1 MTAGISR
8 PEHSNHREAGEL
20 ERLRTIFNLSPVG
33 IGITRMS
40 DGALVDVNEAFSQLL
55 GFSRSELLGKTSA
68 ELGLWA
74 DRDERNRTFARVVAG
89 EVIQEMPA
97 QTVRKD
103 KQIRDI
109 KFSATI
115 SMIADEKYMVSAL
128 RDVTAELRAERERLI
143 TERRLQLSLELMPI
157 VVFHQDLDLCY
168 TFIANPQVP
177 ASGGTFLGRLD
188 EDLFAPEDAA
198 VTIAIKQRVIER
210 GIGERHEIRMTIGE
224 QIRWYDTLIEP
235 ERDAQ
240 GAIVGIIGVAADI
253 TDRMQRE
260 ERYRA
265 VLEDQ
270 TELIARYRPDG
281 TMVYANEV
289 YCRFFGKSETQIVGH
304 SWQPA
309 AHPDDIALVEAKLTE
324 LSVSNPVVTI
334 ENRVYS
340 GLGEERWLQFVN
352 RGLYDEG
359 GVLREIQSVG
369 RDITERKRNEQAL
382 AEYQAR
388 IYALLEYSDNLR
400 EKQRKDI
407 ARDIHDQLGAILTS
421 IGFRIDSL
429 KHRIKDNPAIRNE
442 IDLIRA
448 QVKQANAAGRTIC
461 NALRPPV
468 LDDLGLSSA
477 CQWYMK
483 EWSAMVGIAA
493 QGRFNRLSRPCN
505 EQLSI
510 DLFRVFQE
518 LLNNVAK
525 HAHANGVKVILS
537 SGRRGLR
544 LRVTDDGRGF
554 VVDEA
559 RSKGYGLLGVKERIL
574 RHGGQMT
581 IESGKAGTT
590 VTLTIPWQGEP

>member
-1 MTAGISR
+1 MTAGKSG
-8 PEHSNHREAGEL
+8 PEHNDRRMAGEL

-33 IGITRMS
+33 IGITRLS
-40 DGALVDVNEAFSQLL
+40 DGALVDVNEAFSRLL
-55 GFSRSELLGKTSA
+55 GFSQSELLGKTSA

-74 DRDERNRTFARVVAG
+74 DLDERNRVFARIVAG
-89 EVIQEMPA
+89 EVIQEMP
-97 QTVRKD
+97 TRVVRKD
-103 KQIRDI
+103 RQIHDI

-157 VVFHQDLDLCY
+157 VVFHQDLDLRY
-168 TFIANPQVP
+168 TFIANPLIAVP
-177 ASGGTFLGRLD
+177 GDTFLGRFDD
-188 EDLFAPEDAA
+188 ELFSPEDAK

-210 GIGERHEIRMTIGE
+210 GVGERHEIRMGTGE
-224 QIRWYDTLIEP
+224 HTRWYDTLIEP
-235 ERDAQ
+235 ERNSQ

-265 VLEDQ
+265 VLKDQ

-281 TMVYANEV
+281 TMLYANEV
-289 YCRFFGKSETQIVGH
+289 YCRFFGKSEARIVGH
-304 SWQPA
+304 SWQPV
-309 AHPDDIALVEAKLTE
+309 AHPDDIALVEAKLAE
-324 LSVSNPVVTI
+324 LSVNNPVVLI

-340 GLGEERWLQFVN
+340 GQGEERWLQFVN
-352 RGLYDEG
+352 RGLYDES

-442 IDLIRA
+442 FDLIRA
-448 QVKQANAAGRTIC
+448 QVKQANGAARTIC
-461 NALRPPV
+461 TALRPPV

-483 EWSAMVGIAA
+483 DWSALVGIAA
-493 QGRFNRLSRPCN
+493 QGRFNRLSRPCGD
-505 EQLSI
+505 QLST

-537 SGRRGLR
+537 SGRQGLR

-554 VVDEA
+554 VLDEA

-581 IESGKAGTT
+581 IESGKTGTT

>member
-1 MTAGISR
+1 MTAGKSG
-8 PEHSNHREAGEL
+8 PEHSDRRLAEEL

-40 DGALVDVNEAFSQLL
+40 DGALVDVNEAFSRLL
-55 GFSRSELLGKTSA
+55 GYSQNELLGKTSA
-68 ELGLWA
+68 DLGLWA
-74 DRDERNRTFARVVAG
+74 DLDARNRAFASVVAG
-89 EVIQEMPA
+89 DVIREMPIRI
-97 QTVRKD
+97 VRKD
-103 KQIRDI
+103 TQVRDVR
-109 KFSATI
+109 FSATI

-128 RDVTAELRAERERLI
+128 RDVTAELRAERERRI

-157 VVFHQDLDLCY
+157 VVFHQDLDLRY
-168 TFIANPQVP
+168 TFIANPLIAVSSD
-177 ASGGTFLGRLD
+177 AILGRFD
-188 EDLFAPEDAA
+188 HDLFAPEDAN
-198 VTIAIKQRVIER
+198 VTVAIKQRVIRR
-210 GIGERHEIRMTIGE
+210 GIGERHEIRMTTGE
-224 QIRWYDTLIEP
+224 HVRWYDTLIEP
-235 ERDAQ
+235 ERDAH
-240 GAIVGIIGVAADI
+240 GTIVGIIGVAADI
-253 TDRMQRE
+253 TERMQRE

-270 TELIARYRPDG
+270 TELISRYRRDG
-281 TMVYANEV
+281 TMTYANEV
-289 YCRFFGKSETQIVGH
+289 YCRFFGKSEKQIVGQ
-304 SWQPA
+304 SWQPV
-309 AHPDDIALVEAKLTE
+309 AHPDDIALVEAKLAE
-324 LSVSNPVVTI
+324 LSVDNPVVLI

-340 GLGEERWLQFVN
+340 GRGEERWLQFVN
-352 RGLYDEG
+352 RGLYDES

-448 QVKQANAAGRTIC
+448 QVKQANGAARTIC
-461 NALRPPV
+461 TALRPPV

-483 EWSAMVGIAA
+483 DWSALVGIAA
-493 QGRFNRLSRPCN
+493 QGRFNRLTRSCS
-505 EQLSI
+505 EQLSTDI
-510 DLFRVFQE
+510 FRVFQE

-537 SGRRGLR
+537 SGRQGLR

-581 IESGKAGTT
+581 IESGRAGTT
-590 VTLTIPWQGEP
+590 VTLTIPWQGKP